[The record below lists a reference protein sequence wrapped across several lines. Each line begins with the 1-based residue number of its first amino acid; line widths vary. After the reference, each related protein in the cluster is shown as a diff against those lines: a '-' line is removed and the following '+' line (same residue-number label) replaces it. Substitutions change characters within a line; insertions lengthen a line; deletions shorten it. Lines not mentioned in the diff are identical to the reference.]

1 MEGKPVGMPLMPTR
15 LICLNHFDLA
25 YAFQWALRDLRFIQ
39 ESRLLLPAMHPSL
52 RHILSLLLFALCS
65 FALTSHHL
73 ADEAGF
79 GTHPGD
85 TGRNDIPLNI
95 IIPASDT
102 TSAALSRHRIAANTH
117 PENRAFINGKE
128 VTVHPSGAFVGL
140 ADLSVGET
148 AAEISVRTPE
158 GDTRIR
164 KLHFYR
170 PDPDAVTPPPAVPE
184 VIRYA
189 EDQLPV
195 VARIHARRAFLNSGS
210 GTDRLGGARLGYL
223 ERGVRLD
230 VVGEHS
236 SFYIVRLSES
246 LEAYLPMRF
255 AELLPEGTPPPRSLT
270 GSATVSGTDAFDM
283 VTLSLGQRLP
293 YIANMRTDPNVIEI
307 DIFGADSNTNW
318 ITHLQSAEGI
328 RSVSW
333 DQAGT
338 NHFRLYIHLEH
349 DMHWGYHIGYGV
361 GSSLRVQVQRP
372 PRLASTHRPL
382 EGMSIAVDAGH
393 GGENRGALGATGAAE
408 KDIALDISQK
418 LKDRLEREGARVLM
432 TRDRD
437 INVSMIQRSEM
448 VIASDAHVLVSIH
461 ANSIGSA
468 TNPDAIH
475 GTSSYYRHHAFQ
487 PLAFMVHNRMLELPL
502 RDFGLIGSFN
512 FTLNALTEMPNVLVE
527 TAFISHPVDEMKLL
541 DPVFQDRM
549 AGKIVDGLT
558 DFFLNYG
565 RLPETYSSL

>member
-1 MEGKPVGMPLMPTR
+1 
-15 LICLNHFDLA
+15 
-25 YAFQWALRDLRFIQ
+25 
-39 ESRLLLPAMHPSL
+39 MHSSY
-52 RHILSLLLFALCS
+52 RQILSLLLFALCS
-65 FALTSHHL
+65 FALSSHHL
-73 ADEAGF
+73 ADETGR
-79 GTHPGD
+79 GTHPHN
-85 TGRNDIPLNI
+85 TGRYDIPLNI
-95 IIPASDT
+95 IIPDSDS
-102 TSAALSRHRIAANTH
+102 TSVALSRHRIAANTH

-140 ADLSVGET
+140 VDLSVGET
-148 AAEISVRTPE
+148 SAEIRVRTPE
-158 GDTRIR
+158 GDTRAR
-164 KLHFYR
+164 QLHFYR
-170 PDPDAVTPPPAVPE
+170 PDPDAATPPPAAPKA
-184 VIRYA
+184 IRYS

-195 VARIHARRAFLNSGS
+195 VAQIHGRCAFLNSGS
-210 GTDRLGGARLGYL
+210 GTDRLGGARLGFL

-230 VVGEHS
+230 VVGEHG
-236 SFYIVRLSES
+236 SFYIVRLSEN

-255 AELLPEGTPPPRSLT
+255 AELLPKGTPSPHSLT

-283 VTLSLGQRLP
+283 VTLTLGQRLP
-293 YIANMRTDPNVIEI
+293 YIANMRTDPTVIEV

-333 DQAGT
+333 DQVGT
-338 NHFRLYIHLEH
+338 SHFRLYIHLEH

-382 EGMSIAVDAGH
+382 EGMSIVVDAGH
-393 GGENRGALGATGAAE
+393 GGQNRGAIGATGAAE
-408 KDIALDISQK
+408 KDIVLDISQK
-418 LKDRLEREGARVLM
+418 LKHRLEQEGARVLM

-437 INVSMIQRSEM
+437 TDVSMIQRSEM

-468 TNPDAIH
+468 TNPDAIR

-487 PLAFMVHNRMLELPL
+487 PLAHMVHHRMLELPL
-502 RDFGLIGSFN
+502 SDFGLIGSFN

-527 TAFISHPVDEMKLL
+527 TAFISHPEDEMKLL

-549 AGKIVDGLT
+549 AEKIVDGLR
-558 DFFLNYG
+558 DFFLKYG
-565 RLPETYSSL
+565 QSGSAQASL

>member
-1 MEGKPVGMPLMPTR
+1 M
-15 LICLNHFDLA
+15 HFS
-25 YAFQWALRDLRFIQ
+25 I
-39 ESRLLLPAMHPSL
+39 

-65 FALTSHHL
+65 FALTSHQL
-73 ADEAGF
+73 AGESGYGAARS
-79 GTHPGD
+79 D
-85 TGRNDIPLNI
+85 TGREDIALNI
-95 IIPASDT
+95 IIPGSDS
-102 TSAALSRHRIAANTH
+102 TSVALSRHRIAANTD
-117 PENRAFINGKE
+117 PENRAFINGEE

-140 ADLSVGET
+140 VDLSVGET
-148 AAEISVRTPE
+148 TAEIRVRTPE
-158 GDTRIR
+158 GATRVR
-164 KLHFYR
+164 ELHFHR
-170 PDPDAVTPPPAVPE
+170 PDPGTITPPATPE
-184 VIRYA
+184 QIRYTD
-189 EDQLPV
+189 DQLPV

-210 GTDRLGGARLGYL
+210 GTDRLGGARLGFL
-223 ERGVRLD
+223 ERGVHLD
-230 VVGEHS
+230 VVGEHG

-246 LEAYLPMRF
+246 MEAYLPMRF
-255 AELLPEGTPPPRSLT
+255 AELLPEGTPSPRSLT

-283 VTLSLGQRLP
+283 VTLSLSRRLP
-293 YIANMRTDPNVIEI
+293 YIANMRTNPNVIEI

-318 ITHLQSAEGI
+318 ITHHQSAEGI

-333 DQAGT
+333 DQIGT

-372 PRLASTHRPL
+372 PRLASTQRPL

-393 GGENRGALGATGAAE
+393 GGDNRGAIGATGAAE
-408 KDIALDISQK
+408 KDIVLDISEK
-418 LKDRLEREGARVLM
+418 LKNRLEQDGARVLM

-461 ANSIGSA
+461 ANSIGTA
-468 TNPDAIH
+468 TNPDAIQ

-487 PLAFMVHNRMLELPL
+487 PLAYMVHDRMLELPL

-527 TAFISHPVDEMKLL
+527 TAFISHPEDEMKLL
-541 DPVFQDRM
+541 DPDFQDRM
-549 AGKIVDGLT
+549 AEKIVDGLRE
-558 DFFLNYG
+558 FFRKYG
-565 RLPETYSSL
+565 NASPV